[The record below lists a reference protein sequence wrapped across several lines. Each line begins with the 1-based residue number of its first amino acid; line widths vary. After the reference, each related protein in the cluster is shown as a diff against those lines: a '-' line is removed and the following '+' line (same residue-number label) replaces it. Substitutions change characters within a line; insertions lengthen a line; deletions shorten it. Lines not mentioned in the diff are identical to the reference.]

1 MGVYG
6 CVGVY
11 GVATATVCAMLMLE
25 CIVYMHVYMGEIDT
39 KKQKLNVFRMNTLGA
54 TIVP

>member
-6 CVGVY
+6 CVGIY
-11 GVATATVCAMLMLE
+11 GVATATICAMLMLE
-25 CIVYMHVYMGEIDT
+25 CTVYMGEIDT
-39 KKQKLNVFRMNTLGA
+39 KKQKLNVFRMNTLEA